1 MGTEFLKIIDVSKA
15 HNVVKNL
22 FERIYSPISVEKISL
37 NEALFR
43 VLSHDIRA
51 HMDLPPF
58 NRAIMDGYAVKSQDT
73 FGATEENPAKLKLVE
88 VVRAGSTPQKEI
100 KSGFCSEITTGAPIP
115 PGADGVVMVEFSQ
128 KNEENIELFTGSYP
142 GQHIAARGSDI
153 KKGELVLK
161 AGTIL
166 SPDKIGVLAALGYST
181 VEVRSKLKVA
191 VISTGNE
198 LVLPEEDLEYGKIY
212 DVNSS
217 TIYSALKSYGVH
229 PILKGIIP
237 DEYAAVK
244 NVIKH
249 SLEDADLIITSGG
262 TSAGAGDVLRE
273 VMDDMGEVMVHGI
286 SIKPG
291 KPTIIGEVNNK
302 MVIGLPGNPTAA
314 LIVLD
319 VLIAPYLKNFS
330 GCAAHY
336 KPSDKIKLPM
346 ASRFHSAQGR
356 MEYLLVKIV
365 GGQVNPI
372 LKNSGAITGLS
383 EADGYIKIPKTTEM
397 ILEGDLVEVYFFDDI
412 TH

>member
-15 HNVVKNL
+15 HNVVKNIFKRL
-22 FERIYSPISVEKISL
+22 YIPLSEKISL

-43 VLSHDIRA
+43 VLSHDIHA
-51 HMDLPPF
+51 NMDLPPF
-58 NRAIMDGYAVKSQDT
+58 DRSIMDGYAVKSQDT
-73 FGATEENPAKLKLVE
+73 FGATEENPAILKLLE
-88 VVRAGSTPQKEI
+88 VIRAGSIPKKEV
-100 KSGFCSEITTGAPIP
+100 KVGFCSEITTGAPIP
-115 PGADGVVMVEFSQ
+115 TGADGVIMVEFSQ
-128 KNEENIELFTGSYP
+128 KNEEDIKLFNSSYP
-142 GQHIAARGSDI
+142 GQYIAARGSDI

-161 AGTIL
+161 EGTIL
-166 SPDKIGVLAALGYST
+166 SPDKIGVLSALGYSA

-198 LVLPEEDLEYGKIY
+198 LILPEDDLEYGKIY

-217 TIYSALKSYGVH
+217 ALYSALESYGTS

-237 DEYAAVK
+237 DEYTALK
-244 NVIKH
+244 NAIKH

-262 TSAGAGDVLRE
+262 TSAGAGDVLSE
-273 VMDDMGEVMVHGI
+273 VLDDIGEVMVHGI

-319 VLIAPYLKNFS
+319 VLMAPYLKNFS
-330 GCAAHY
+330 GYVAHS

-356 MEYLLVKIV
+356 MEYVLVKILE
-365 GGQVNPI
+365 GQVNPI
-372 LKNSGAITGLS
+372 LKYSGAITGLA
-383 EADGYIKIPKTTEM
+383 EADGYIKISKTTEM
-397 ILEGDLVEVYFFDDI
+397 ILEGDLVEVSFFDDTI
-412 TH
+412 H

>member
-1 MGTEFLKIIDVSKA
+1 M
-15 HNVVKNL
+15 
-22 FERIYSPISVEKISL
+22 
-37 NEALFR
+37 
-43 VLSHDIRA
+43 
-51 HMDLPPF
+51 
-58 NRAIMDGYAVKSQDT
+58 
-73 FGATEENPAKLKLVE
+73 
-88 VVRAGSTPQKEI
+88 
-100 KSGFCSEITTGAPIP
+100 
-115 PGADGVVMVEFSQ
+115 
-128 KNEENIELFTGSYP
+128 
-142 GQHIAARGSDI
+142 
-153 KKGELVLK
+153 
-161 AGTIL
+161 
-166 SPDKIGVLAALGYST
+166 
-181 VEVRSKLKVA
+181 EVRSKLKVA

-198 LVLPEEDLEYGKIY
+198 IILPEEDLEYGKIY

-330 GCAAHY
+330 GYAAHY

-383 EADGYIKIPKTTEM
+383 EADGYIKISKTTEM